1 MLVLL
6 LLAYHHAIGLL
17 ARWRCAYTDHL
28 LSLQEKEVVRAEEEA
43 ADEDEAQDQDQLAPV
58 FAASAVPRFSGK
70 GLAAGRV
77 PQRGRDST
85 VRGLAFEPQ
94 NAVLNFGIRVCEGAG
109 SDSEDGFDPE
119 EEVPSTG

>member
-1 MLVLL
+1 MRTKHKIRTSLL
-6 LLAYHHAIGLL
+6 LCSQLL
-17 ARWRCAYTDHL
+17 QCPDF
-28 LSLQEKEVVRAEEEA
+28 QEKGSQQEG
-43 ADEDEAQDQDQLAPV
+43 
-58 FAASAVPRFSGK
+58 S
-70 GLAAGRV
+70 